1 MLIVGLGVSQK
12 LPATLVYVCET
23 CGNSAAHHPPDCPDQ
38 ARAAVPTSTMTV
50 RREARRPFSP
60 GVPNMPET
68 RRAVVVVDV
77 QQEYFSGPLAIEFPP
92 VERSLANILA
102 VLDVAAGEGI
112 PVAVVRHEKPEGAAL
127 FAAGSPG
134 WEFHPSLEARLDP
147 AWKRITKSFA
157 SCFDHTD
164 LAEWLSGHDVN
175 TVTLVGYMT
184 NNCILA
190 TAAAATTLGLGAEV
204 LSDATGSPHLANA
217 AGTVPARRLHEDLMV
232 LLHSN
237 WAAVA
242 TTAEWVVAATTG
254 SALPKSNLLASARQ
268 AAPVLP

>member
-1 MLIVGLGVSQK
+1 
-12 LPATLVYVCET
+12 
-23 CGNSAAHHPPDCPDQ
+23 
-38 ARAAVPTSTMTV
+38 
-50 RREARRPFSP
+50 
-60 GVPNMPET
+60 MPEP

-102 VLDVAAGEGI
+102 VLDVAAAEGI

-164 LAEWLSGHDVN
+164 LAVWLSGHDVN

-217 AGTVPARRLHEDLMV
+217 AGTVAARRLHEDLLV

-242 TTAEWVVAATTG
+242 TTAEWVAAATTG

-268 AAPVLP
+268 AAPVLS